1 MAIAY
6 AAGTAYVAPRA
17 ISAQAIRAVLLASA
31 TATTVALLA
40 DPDLAF
46 GPATAVGLRRQ
57 SQPGR
62 ELATGPKQRRVGHT
76 CGRRQPPARLV
87 GPMPL
92 EDFRLGTTYI
102 VPWTGRVG
110 QLISGCSDIAPGATA
125 KAFFRKAIKS

>member
-57 SQPGR
+57 SSQAANWRPDRNNDASGT
-62 ELATGPKQRRVGHT
+62 LAAGASRRL
-76 CGRRQPPARLV
+76 ASLV
-87 GPMPL
+87 RCHLRISASALRISCRG
-92 EDFRLGTTYI
+92 LG
-102 VPWTGRVG
+102 G
-110 QLISGCSDIAPGATA
+110 SD
-125 KAFFRKAIKS
+125 S